1 MSLELTLALM
11 ALTGAALG
19 FTLWR
24 ERRPAEPFKPKL
36 VPWLFLSMTL
46 LTILLVLTAHAV
58 AELTGIQIKGR
69 FGG

>member
-46 LTILLVLTAHAV
+46 LVILLVLTAHAV
-58 AELTGIQIKGR
+58 AELTGVQMKGR

>member
-1 MSLELTLALM
+1 MSLGLTLALM
-11 ALTGAALG
+11 AMTGSALG

-58 AELTGIQIKGR
+58 AELTGVQIKGR
-69 FGG
+69 FGS

>member
-1 MSLELTLALM
+1 MPLDLTLALM

-19 FTLWR
+19 FTLWH

-46 LTILLVLTAHAV
+46 LTVLLVLTAHAI
-58 AELTGIQIKGR
+58 AELTGIEIKGR